1 MGVEPPALGAG
12 PLGHARS
19 PTRVDVEH
27 EQLHILVTGEQDSS
41 RAPHRTGPE
50 DRDPAQPVTLEAG
63 RATGAW
69 ETVPE
74 LGECVVASMSTCA

>member
-1 MGVEPPALGAG
+1 VGVEAPALGAG

-27 EQLHILVTGEQDSS
+27 EQVYILVTGEQDG
-41 RAPHRTGPE
+41 RPAPHRAGPE

-69 ETVPE
+69 ERVPE
-74 LGECVVASMSTCA
+74 LGECVLASMSTCA